1 MADSNDFDLI
11 TLALAHKFI
20 TRDEADRVQLLVERD
35 RVDGKERPLEEILIG
50 EGVLTEEELWALRK
64 ARDRMERD
72 SRVSGEKIGPY
83 QIISTVGEGGLGVV
97 YRARQISMGRDVAL
111 KVLHEKWIEDE
122 EFRKRFLLEARLVGR
137 LNHPNLI
144 QVFDVGRDGNKFYYS
159 MEFVDGEPAEDVSD
173 RDGPKGLRAVI
184 DIDKQDA
191 TAIQYLKQHKI
202 VHRDIKPGNIMMTT
216 SGVAKLGDFGFVKSN
231 LDELL
236 SSEGEVLGTP
246 DYMSPEVACGE
257 ENVDF
262 RSDIYSLGATM
273 YHMIAG
279 RPPFGGSSSSVME
292 AHIKESAPPLR
303 DYRPEVSDLCCL
315 IIEKMM
321 AKRPEDRYDTLS
333 DLFDDLEYLRMDV
346 KGQAAGDP
354 GKSTIMQ
361 ALERSK
367 LRAEDM
373 LRRQNE
379 LQKRADRLSGRVSM
393 LYGALGLAGLIILLL
408 IAFLVS

>member
-1 MADSNDFDLI
+1 MATSSDFDIL
-11 TLALAHKFI
+11 TLALAHKFM
-20 TRDEADRVQLLVERD
+20 TREEADHCQMLFETHKVEGRACD
-35 RVDGKERPLEEILIG
+35 I
-50 EGVLTEEELWALRK
+50 EELLIDEGFLNAEEMWALRK
-64 ARDRMERD
+64 ARERLTRD
-72 SRVSGEKIGPY
+72 AKSTGERIGPY
-83 QIISTVGEGGLGVV
+83 QILSTVGEGGLGVV

-111 KVLHEKWIEDE
+111 KVLHEKWVEDE
-122 EFRKRFLLEARLVGR
+122 EFRKRFLLEARIVGR

-144 QVFDVGRDGNKFYYS
+144 QVIDVGKDGNQFYYS
-159 MEFVDGEPAEDVSD
+159 MEFVDGETVENIID
-173 RDGPKGLRAVI
+173 RDGAMPMADVI
-184 DIDKQDA
+184 DIIRQIA
-191 TAIQYLKQHKI
+191 SAIQYMKQHRI
-202 VHRDIKPGNIMMTT
+202 VHRDIKPGNIMLTQAK
-216 SGVAKLGDFGFVKSN
+216 VAKLGDFGFVKSN

-279 RPPFGGSSSSVME
+279 KPPFGGSSSAVME
-292 AHIKESAPPLR
+292 AHIKESPPPLR
-303 DYRPEVSDLCCL
+303 EFRPETSDLCCL

-321 AKRPEDRYDTLS
+321 AKRPEDRYDSLS
-333 DLFDDLEYLRMDV
+333 DLFDDLEYLRMDI
-346 KGQAAGDP
+346 KGQDVADP

-367 LRAEDM
+367 LRAEEM

-379 LQKRADRLSGRVSM
+379 LQKRLDTLTGKMSM
-393 LYGALGLAGLIILLL
+393 LYAGLCVAGIVIVIL
-408 IAFLVS
+408 IAALLA